1 MAVDLFVLHLQHH
14 NVFVGAELWLLSLT
28 QQVQLSITTDVI
40 ALLDQ
45 STDKQSVLDSYIVA
59 TDLLL
64 RDAEWQLETTFLRL
78 WVLREAMRQCL
89 LDKDIADRAF
99 FDAVTLNDDLA
110 ARSAVE
116 NSSRASVCATDYR
129 VQLNALQAQYDKLS
143 FYVAVLEK
151 KYNYILDKRDN
162 IVQYFFVLKSDL
174 LNDLTKIAAEL
185 QSFVLTR

>member
-1 MAVDLFVLHLQHH
+1 
-14 NVFVGAELWLLSLT
+14 
-28 QQVQLSITTDVI
+28 
-40 ALLDQ
+40 
-45 STDKQSVLDSYIVA
+45 
-59 TDLLL
+59 
-64 RDAEWQLETTFLRL
+64 
-78 WVLREAMRQCL
+78 MRQCL